1 MGSVCR
7 ATRIA
12 AAALLAIAPSL
23 AIPAG
28 SGLAVLSV
36 GVEVKPS
43 AAFRLEPKT
52 AQLAIS
58 DADVAVG
65 YIELPHSSRLSM
77 STGRFRPTV
86 VLDFSPGMGP
96 FKSVEVWAEDAWQAA
111 GQTWHAGATI
121 ATALSFRFS
130 LIGKAS
136 PARYQV
142 PLILNIDF

>member
-1 MGSVCR
+1 VISCR

-36 GVEVKPS
+36 RVEVKPS
-43 AAFRLEPKT
+43 AAFRLELGT
-52 AQLAIS
+52 AQLSIS

-65 YIELPHSSRLSM
+65 YIELRLSM

-86 VLDFSPGMGP
+86 VLDSSPGMGP
-96 FKSVEVWAEDAWQAA
+96 FKLVEVRAEDAWQAA
-111 GQTWHAGATI
+111 EQTWHAGAAT
-121 ATALSFRFS
+121 ATALSFRYS

-136 PARYQV
+136 PARYQL
-142 PLILNIDF
+142 PLVLNIDL